1 MSCQIP
7 AILLPAGKN
16 KVKGTVQKLLREVLL
31 ESLKKTGKVKDA
43 PLVSAAYSWS

>member
-16 KVKGTVQKLLREVLL
+16 KVKGTVQNLLREVLL

-43 PLVSAAYSWS
+43 PLVSGV

>member
-16 KVKGTVQKLLREVLL
+16 EVKGTVQKLLREVLL
-31 ESLKKTGKVKDA
+31 ESLKKTVKVNDS
-43 PLVSAAYSWS
+43 PLVSGV